1 MSRIVDRDT
10 KRLQIVAA
18 AAASFARSG
27 YEATSMEAVAQAA
40 NVSKG
45 SLYDYFESKEDL
57 FYAVFEWF
65 QQTLMLASKDQS
77 TRQRTAR
84 ERVLGFADAAVAG
97 FCEHIELYPVTLEV
111 WAAAAKTGTRRRF
124 ATAMRKLYAAYRREV
139 TALLEDAQRR
149 GEIKGEADPKVLA
162 SMLIGA
168 IDGLL
173 LQYWLGP
180 RFDPRKWVR
189 EFIVALFDGIGA
201 PASRKA

>member
-1 MSRIVDRDT
+1 MARVVDRDA

-27 YEATSMEAVAQAA
+27 YDATSMEDVAAAA

-45 SLYDYFESKEDL
+45 SLYDYFENKEAL
-57 FYAVFEWF
+57 FYAAFEWF
-65 QQTLMLASKDQS
+65 QHTLMLASRDQS

-97 FCEHIELYPVTLEV
+97 FCEHVELYPVTLEV
-111 WAAAAKTGTRRRF
+111 WAAAAKTQTRQRF
-124 ATAMRKLYAAYRREV
+124 AKAMRKLYAAYRHEV
-139 TALLEDAQRR
+139 TALLQEAQQR
-149 GEIKGEADPKVLA
+149 GEIRADADAQALA

-180 RFDPRKWVR
+180 KFDPRKWVR
-189 EFIVALFDGIGA
+189 EFIAGLFDGIGTKT
-201 PASRKA
+201 SRRQ